1 MNTLLFI
8 LFMFTCILLP
18 AYQVQD
24 KSKDAWLTILHGL
37 FMSAFYIMC
46 FSVLVWI
53 LQQ

>member
-1 MNTLLFI
+1 MNVVLFMLFI
-8 LFMFTCILLP
+8 CGCILLP

-24 KSKDAWLTILHGL
+24 KSKDAWLTIFYGL